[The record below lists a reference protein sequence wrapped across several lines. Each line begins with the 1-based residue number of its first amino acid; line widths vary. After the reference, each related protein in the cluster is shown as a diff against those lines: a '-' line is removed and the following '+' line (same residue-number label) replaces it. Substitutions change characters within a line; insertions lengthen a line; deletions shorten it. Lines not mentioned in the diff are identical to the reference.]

1 MEFYEEQ
8 LKPCP
13 FCGGPAYYKACD
25 RLIKIGCEKCDYY
38 RWWNG
43 IVQSDHVT
51 DVVASYSKQT
61 GLPLEWYDKDADI
74 RAVEAWNRR
83 AENATA

>member
-1 MEFYEEQ
+1 MINLLEYPYGE

-13 FCGGPAYYKACD
+13 FCGEPAYAEACD
-25 RLIKIGCEKCDYY
+25 RLIIIGCRKCDYH
-38 RWWNG
+38 RGFHG

-61 GLPLEWYDKDADI
+61 GEPLEWYDKDAHEKAFAKWNT
-74 RAVEAWNRR
+74 RA
-83 AENATA
+83 